1 MILSCEVGFYMLQF
15 LLDGAFAP
23 FTLALA
29 LLTGLM
35 VLELVALLLGGSLI
49 GADSDA
55 DLDIDAGDVGD
66 FDLDLDGS
74 ELGGVEGID
83 AADLDLPDAELD
95 LELAPDAPA
104 DAGVSTPTGLA
115 SWLGLGRMPTV
126 IWLGAILL
134 GFGLSGMGLQVALS
148 SLFGL
153 LAPAWGAAIPAGAFA
168 FWFARV
174 FGAAF
179 ARVLPQT
186 ETEALSERNLGRRRG
201 IVTQGTAARGR
212 PAEVRVMDGYGN
224 AHYLRAEPLKDG
236 DTIAQGTEVLV
247 IRDRR
252 RGSYV
257 LVAVSE

>member
-1 MILSCEVGFYMLQF
+1 MLDF
-15 LLDGAFAP
+15 LLEGAFAP

-49 GADSDA
+49 GSDGDA
-55 DLDIDAGDVGD
+55 DLDLGAGEVGEL
-66 FDLDLDGS
+66 DLDLNGS
-74 ELGGVEGID
+74 DLGGVEGLD
-83 AADLDLPDAELD
+83 AADLDLSDAEFD
-95 LELAPDAPA
+95 LELAPDAPVG
-104 DAGVSTPTGLA
+104 AGVSAQPGLA
-115 SWLGLGRMPTV
+115 AWLGLGRMPMV
-126 IWLGAILL
+126 IWLGTVLL
-134 GFGLSGMGLQVALS
+134 GFGLSGMGMQVALS
-148 SLFGL
+148 STFGL
-153 LAPAWGAAIPAGAFA
+153 TAPAWAAAIPSGAFA
-168 FWFARV
+168 FWFARI

-186 ETEALSERNLGRRRG
+186 KTEVLSERNLGRRRG
-201 IVTQGTAARGR
+201 VVTQGTAAKGR
-212 PAEVRVMDGYGN
+212 PAEVRVIDGYGN

-236 DTIAQGTEVLV
+236 DSIAQGTEVLV

>member
-1 MILSCEVGFYMLQF
+1 MLDF
-15 LLDGAFAP
+15 LLEGAFAP

-49 GADSDA
+49 GSDGDA
-55 DLDIDAGDVGD
+55 DLDLGAGEVGD
-66 FDLDLDGS
+66 FDLDLDGAD
-74 ELGGVEGID
+74 LDGVEGID
-83 AADLDLPDAELD
+83 AADLDLPDADLD
-95 LELAPDAPA
+95 LELAPDTSA
-104 DAGVSTPTGLA
+104 DAGVSAPTGLA
-115 SWLGLGRMPTV
+115 GWLGLGRMPTV
-126 IWLGAILL
+126 IWLGAVLL

-148 SLFGL
+148 STLGL
-153 LAPAWGAAIPAGAFA
+153 TAPAWVAAIPAGGFA

-174 FGAAF
+174 FGAGF

-186 ETEALSERNLGRRRG
+186 ETEVLSERNLGRRRG

-212 PAEVRVMDGYGN
+212 PAEVRVIDGYGN
-224 AHYLRAEPLKDG
+224 AHYLRAEPLKDS
-236 DTIAQGTEVLV
+236 DSIDQGAEVLV

>member
-1 MILSCEVGFYMLQF
+1 MLQF

-66 FDLDLDGS
+66 FDLDLDGA

-104 DAGVSTPTGLA
+104 DAGVSNPTGLA

-174 FGAAF
+174 FGLRLPASCHRPKPRHCPSAIWAAAAVLSPKAPPPGG
-179 ARVLPQT
+179 ARLRCESWMAMAMPT
-186 ETEALSERNLGRRRG
+186 TCAPNL
-201 IVTQGTAARGR
+201 
-212 PAEVRVMDGYGN
+212 
-224 AHYLRAEPLKDG
+224 
-236 DTIAQGTEVLV
+236 
-247 IRDRR
+247 
-252 RGSYV
+252 
-257 LVAVSE
+257 

>member
-1 MILSCEVGFYMLQF
+1 MLQF

-55 DLDIDAGDVGD
+55 DLDIDTGDVGD
-66 FDLDLDGS
+66 FDLDMDG
-74 ELGGVEGID
+74 
-83 AADLDLPDAELD
+83 ADLDLPDAELD

-252 RGSYV
+252 GGSYV